1 MHATNRRPLI
11 AGLVFA
17 LALGAAPLAG
27 AATVGSGTVATETR
41 DLSGF
46 GAISMHGSIDVV
58 VRQAA
63 RESVQVSTDANLLP
77 LLQTVVEG
85 SGDQRSLRIQ
95 WKPGESITTRSRT
108 VVTVDVVR
116 LGAVALSG
124 SGDLDLQTLKT
135 PSLSLSLSGSS
146 DAQLRQLDTDELRIS
161 VAGSGDVQ
169 ARGKATRVDLSIAGS
184 GDVRAR
190 DLAADDVRVSIAGSG
205 DASVTA
211 ARSLNVSIAGSGD
224 VDYGGGATQVIS
236 RVMGS
241 GSVRARK

>member
-1 MHATNRRPLI
+1 MHSTNRRPLM

-17 LALGAAPLAG
+17 LALGATPFAR
-27 AATVGSGTVATETR
+27 AATVGSGTAATETR
-41 DLSGF
+41 DVTGF
-46 GAISMHGSIDVV
+46 GAISMRGDIDVV
-58 VRQAA
+58 VRQAE

-116 LGAVALSG
+116 LGAIALSG
-124 SGDLDLQTLKT
+124 SGDLELQSLKT
-135 PSLSLSLSGSS
+135 PALALSLAGSS
-146 DAQLRQLDTDELRIS
+146 DAMLRQLDTGDLRIS

-169 ARGKATRVDLSIAGS
+169 ARGKATRVEVSIAGS
-184 GDVRAR
+184 GDVQTR

-211 ARSLNVSIAGSGD
+211 ARSLEVSIAGSGD
-224 VDYGGGATQVIS
+224 VDYAGGATQVRS